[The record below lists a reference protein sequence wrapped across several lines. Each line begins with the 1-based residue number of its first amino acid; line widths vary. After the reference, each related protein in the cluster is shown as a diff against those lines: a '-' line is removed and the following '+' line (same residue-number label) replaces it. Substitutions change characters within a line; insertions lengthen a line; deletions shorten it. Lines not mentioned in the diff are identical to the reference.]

1 MTRSTSDNSIRLR
14 IVISAP
20 PRGVT
25 FAVQRG
31 KSDLLVPSAADSK
44 SMRFEL
50 SLRVGV
56 DRGDGA
62 FNFLGEFAQGSRA
75 DRFVYINSGTYAG
88 QSGTPWSRRAKLKLT
103 SIPVE
108 IVEGAMKSSQR
119 VIEARVSGTGDDG
132 GPICATVKT
141 HAVEWH
147 LTR

>member
-1 MTRSTSDNSIRLR
+1 MSRSTSDNSVRLS

-31 KSDLLVPSAADSK
+31 KSDLLGPSLADSE

-50 SLRVGV
+50 SLRVAV
-56 DRGDGA
+56 DPSDGA

-88 QSGTPWSRRAKLKLT
+88 QLGAPWSRRAKLKLT
-103 SIPVE
+103 SIPVA
-108 IVEGAMKSSQR
+108 IVEAAMKSSQG
-119 VIEARVSGTGDDG
+119 VIQARVTGTSDDG

-147 LTR
+147 LKR